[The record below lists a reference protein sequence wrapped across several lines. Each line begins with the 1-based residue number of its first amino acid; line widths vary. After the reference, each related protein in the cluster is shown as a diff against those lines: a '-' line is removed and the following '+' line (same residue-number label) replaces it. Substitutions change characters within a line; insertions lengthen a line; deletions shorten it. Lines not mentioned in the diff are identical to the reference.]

1 MFGTEDQKLDIG
13 SEGVGLELLELV
25 KGQETNNKI
34 AVVPHSEVGFERV
47 EAQVGPVAVVL
58 PGEAEQE
65 PIAGY
70 VFQMYCQSFWDQ
82 RQLLQLFPH

>member
-13 SEGVGLELLELV
+13 SEGVGLELLEFV

-34 AVVPHSEVGFERV
+34 AVVPHSE
-47 EAQVGPVAVVL
+47 VGPVAVVL

-70 VFQMYCQSFWDQ
+70 VFQMYCQLFWDQ
-82 RQLLQLFPH
+82 RQLVQLFPH

>member
-1 MFGTEDQKLDIG
+1 
-13 SEGVGLELLELV
+13 
-25 KGQETNNKI
+25 
-34 AVVPHSEVGFERV
+34 VPHSEVGFERV

-82 RQLLQLFPH
+82 RQLVQLFPH